1 MEHDVKQG
9 LEKASEGAKHTLS
22 GWVAAVGL
30 AERWVA
36 RSERV
41 DALLE
46 GLAPGLTGQERA
58 RAQHLFYGVVRWSS
72 RLEAALDGL
81 MMHPPRTKVRAVL
94 LVAGFELLES
104 AAETQAVGDGAV
116 AKIIH
121 HAVEQAKSVASPKEA
136 KLVNAVMRKM
146 AARLAVKPTD
156 LAIEF
161 AHPEWLVTRWLRQ
174 FGPEITR
181 QLLSWNQ
188 QPAPVYARWRP
199 AFAGAGAAQSE
210 RAVPEFLAP
219 TAWAGFYE
227 VKAGKW
233 AEVRQLAN
241 EGVIYLQDPSTRLC
255 LDLLAPQPGEVIL
268 DACAAPGGKS
278 LFIADVMKAGKI
290 VALDQPAEPGKVDL
304 RLLRLKENLARSPQG
319 VEVAMIEA
327 DLTKVGSVFYKN
339 LNLPES
345 YDAVLLDA
353 PCSNTGVMRHR
364 IDVKWRLQDGDFAR
378 HAEQQVELLHAAAR
392 LVKAGGRIV
401 YSTCSVDATEN
412 EQVIKTFFDS
422 RAGGPFKLARSMQ
435 AYPWVDGHDGAGA
448 FLLIKG

>member
-9 LEKASEGAKHTLS
+9 LEKASEGVKHTLS

-104 AAETQAVGDGAV
+104 AAAAQAASDGGV

-146 AARLAVKPTD
+146 SARLAVKSTD

-181 QLLSWNQ
+181 QLLTWNQ

-255 LDLLAPQPGEVIL
+255 IDLLAPQPGEVIL

-290 VALDQPAEPGKVDL
+290 VALDQPAEPGKIDL

-319 VEVAMIEA
+319 VAVAMIEA
-327 DLTKVGSVFYKN
+327 DLTQVGSVFYKN

-422 RAGGPFKLARSMQ
+422 RAGGPFKLARSMS